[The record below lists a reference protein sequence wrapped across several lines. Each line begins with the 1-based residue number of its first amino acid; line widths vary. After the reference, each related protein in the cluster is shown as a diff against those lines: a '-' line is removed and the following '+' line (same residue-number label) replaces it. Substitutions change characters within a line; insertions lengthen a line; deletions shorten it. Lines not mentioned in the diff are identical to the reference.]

1 MIMSKKSAFWVGGTV
16 TAFLGVGVVKLVAP
30 ELSGTAVTLASA
42 SGYVMVAAGITLI
55 SFATRRNSLE
65 AFITIEKGINVR
77 KRP

>member
-1 MIMSKKSAFWVGGTV
+1 MSKNSAYWFGGTV

-30 ELSGTAVTLASA
+30 EFSGTAFTLASA

-55 SFATRRNSLE
+55 SFATRRKSSE
-65 AFITIEKGINVR
+65 AFITIEKGAKDR